1 MTRRIT
7 NHDRAMAWRRGMK
20 NLRAAAKL
28 AAEKAR
34 TMRGIPNEIDHAEGH
49 AGGLEEAIEIM
60 MNAARSAR
68 PR

>member
-34 TMRGIPNEIDHAEGH
+34 TMRGIPNEIDHAEDYVV
-49 AGGLEEAIEIM
+49 A
-60 MNAARSAR
+60 NDPRR
-68 PR
+68 P